1 MAAQQNP
8 SSSITRIISLR
19 VAFYYH
25 LISLSD
31 HRNNQRSHKQF
42 VFIDCIHRSDSESPP
57 LGLTSAAIFIA
68 YFHMKFIHTIKKS
81 RWTLFLPSCW
91 ILTSLNYISHLILI
105 PENEKFHTF
114 LASFQTPLPY
124 HVFNSLDS
132 FIRELELKFSATSLL
147 RFKLSEMYF
156 IFYLRS
162 WIWEISHLFGLF
174 PNAVTLSFLHSI
186 YWIIFRNQSSSSQL
200 LFGQFQAVWKIFSI
214 EFQSV
219 KMRNFTPF
227 RFVFGQLFGAL
238 FLSYLFIKSTKKQR
252 KALKLKLKTW
262 TTSPASFV
270 QFGEHLIFN
279 LNS

>member
-1 MAAQQNP
+1 MNDKCP
-8 SSSITRIISLR
+8 SRRDEVDVTDAHLRCVTHFRPCKRSRRWRHSRIHPVRLHESSVYVSH
-19 VAFYYH
+19 FYYH

-42 VFIDCIHRSDSESPP
+42 IFIDCIHRSDSESPP

-114 LASFQTPLPY
+114 LAYFQTPLPY
-124 HVFNSLDS
+124 HAFYSLDS
-132 FIRELELKFSATSLL
+132 FIRELELKFLATSLL
-147 RFKLSEMYF
+147 RFKSSEMYF

-186 YWIIFRNQSSSSQL
+186 YWFIFRNQSSSSQL
-200 LFGQFQAVWKIFSI
+200 LLWSI
-214 EFQSV
+214 S
-219 KMRNFTPF
+219 
-227 RFVFGQLFGAL
+227 
-238 FLSYLFIKSTKKQR
+238 SC
-252 KALKLKLKTW
+252 LKN
-262 TTSPASFV
+262 
-270 QFGEHLIFN
+270 I
-279 LNS
+279 